1 MKNAIETIASPSMV
15 QMIQRANM
23 CAADRVSAE
32 RAAMCAEN
40 VLDYAQ
46 ALIRFFSE
54 AVGILSAMSLRQ
66 QVKRVGVA

>member
-1 MKNAIETIASPSMV
+1 MKNAIETIPSPSMV

-23 CAADRVSAE
+23 CAADRVSVE

-46 ALIRFFSE
+46 ALIRFSRE
-54 AVGILSAMSLRQ
+54 AVGILSAISLRQ
-66 QVKRVGVA
+66 LVKRVGVA

>member
-1 MKNAIETIASPSMV
+1 MKTAIETIPSPSMV

-23 CAADRVSAE
+23 CAADRVSVE

-46 ALIRFFSE
+46 ALIRFSRE
-54 AVGILSAMSLRQ
+54 AVGILSAISLRQ
-66 QVKRVGVA
+66 LVKRVGVA

>member
-1 MKNAIETIASPSMV
+1 MV

-32 RAAMCAEN
+32 RTALFAEN

-46 ALIRFFSE
+46 ALIRFTSK
-54 AVGILSAMSLRQ
+54 AAGILSALSLR
-66 QVKRVGVA
+66 